1 MRERIQDPVSV
12 ICDLLVRLT
21 YGFLNKNFQEI
32 KLFICQCSF
41 ITVAQ
46 NTIVRRCMTF
56 ADRRL
61 QTVRH

>member
-56 ADRRL
+56 ADRRQ